1 MQKRRRVNGMV
12 ALRLLLLVGAAT
24 LAVGHDDLRR
34 QLRKKRSLPCN
45 PKKDTSCC
53 LDRLRTKRCQKLV
66 AKRPRKCGKASLPK
80 RCRATCDSATLYT
93 TCTATPGDRFAKFFD
108 PSSAACAC
116 RGYEDGAK
124 SGLTCRFVALR
135 LDLTSD

>member
-1 MQKRRRVNGMV
+1 MVLECLQKRRRVNGMV

-53 LDRLRTKRCQKLV
+53 LDRLRTSAVPEAAPTSAVYCGEEVREGV
-66 AKRPRKCGKASLPK
+66 ASEAVPRDVRLGDPLHDVHRHARRP
-80 RCRATCDSATLYT
+80 
-93 TCTATPGDRFAKFFD
+93 
-108 PSSAACAC
+108 
-116 RGYEDGAK
+116 
-124 SGLTCRFVALR
+124 LR
-135 LDLTSD
+135 EVLRPVVGGVRVSRV